1 MFSKCWREL
10 EENGILRM
18 ALVDHVFR
26 DFIQNGL
33 SKQDVLDMMELYGLI
48 GKFSCLSSKDDQ
60 VQEYFVPAQL
70 RSSPSG
76 LCKIRPS
83 NSDPCPL
90 YIHFPDGFVPH
101 GLFSQLLSRCI
112 SWCSQ
117 QGLKQPPQLF
127 NNGARLFI
135 GMQSSFELFLI
146 CRKRFIKVVLKMS
159 QRCRSMTGSLTA
171 ASTKMA
177 NEVRAFVEASLKALT
192 SELSWLQ
199 SLQYELCVACYH
211 CLQNGDQCT
220 KHEST
225 SCSQDECLHLLRVH
239 PGEETICTKSYNGE
253 AVKVNGLEKWFQAYK
268 AQVIMFSLMP
278 PV

>member
-18 ALVDHVFR
+18 ALVDHVFT

-33 SKQDVLDMMELYGLI
+33 LKQDILDMMELYGLI
-48 GKFSCLSSKDDQ
+48 GKFSCMSSKDDQ

-76 LCKIRPS
+76 LCKITPS
-83 NSDPCPL
+83 DGDPCPL

-117 QGLKQPPQLF
+117 QGLKQSPQLF

-135 GMQSSFELFLI
+135 GMQSAFELFLI

-159 QRCRSMTGSLTA
+159 QRCRSMSGSLTA
-171 ASTKMA
+171 ALMKMA
-177 NEVRAFVEASLKALT
+177 NEVRAFVEASLKVLT

-199 SLQYELCVACYH
+199 SLKYELCVACCL

-220 KHEST
+220 KHKST

-239 PGEETICTKSYNGE
+239 PEEEPFCTKSYSGE
-253 AVKVNGLEKWFQAYK
+253 TVKVNGLEKWFQAYT
-268 AQVIMFSLMP
+268 AQVILSLMP
-278 PV
+278 SV

>member
-18 ALVDHVFR
+18 ALVDHVFT

-48 GKFSCLSSKDDQ
+48 GKFSCLSSKDGQ

-83 NSDPCPL
+83 DSDPCPL

-135 GMQSSFELFLI
+135 GLQSSFELFLI

-159 QRCRSMTGSLTA
+159 QRFRSMTGSLTA

-177 NEVRAFVEASLKALT
+177 NVNE
-192 SELSWLQ
+192 
-199 SLQYELCVACYH
+199 
-211 CLQNGDQCT
+211 NGQ
-220 KHEST
+220 
-225 SCSQDECLHLLRVH
+225 
-239 PGEETICTKSYNGE
+239 
-253 AVKVNGLEKWFQAYK
+253 
-268 AQVIMFSLMP
+268 
-278 PV
+278 

>member
-1 MFSKCWREL
+1 
-10 EENGILRM
+10 M
-18 ALVDHVFR
+18 ALVDHVFT

-48 GKFSCLSSKDDQ
+48 GKFSCLSSKDNQ

-83 NSDPCPL
+83 DSDPCPL

-112 SWCSQ
+112 SWCSH

-146 CRKRFIKVVLKMS
+146 CRKRFIKIVLKMS
-159 QRCRSMTGSLTA
+159 QRCRSMTGPLTA

-177 NEVRAFVEASLKALT
+177 NEVRTFVEASLKALT

-199 SLQYELCVACYH
+199 SLQYELCVACCH

-225 SCSQDECLHLLRVH
+225 SYSQDEYLHLLRVH
-239 PGEETICTKSYNGE
+239 PGEEPICTKSYNGE

-268 AQVIMFSLMP
+268 AQVILFSLMP

>member
-18 ALVDHVFR
+18 ALVDHVFT

-33 SKQDVLDMMELYGLI
+33 LKQDILDMMELYGLI
-48 GKFSCLSSKDDQ
+48 GKFSCMSSKDDQ

-76 LCKIRPS
+76 LCKITPS
-83 NSDPCPL
+83 DGDPCPL

-117 QGLKQPPQLF
+117 QGLKQSPQLF

-135 GMQSSFELFLI
+135 RKQSAFELFLI

-159 QRCRSMTGSLTA
+159 QRCRSMSGSLTA
-171 ASTKMA
+171 ALMKMA
-177 NEVRAFVEASLKALT
+177 NEVRAFVEASLKVLT

-199 SLQYELCVACYH
+199 SLKYELCVACCL

-220 KHEST
+220 KYKST

-239 PGEETICTKSYNGE
+239 PEEEPFCTKSYSGE
-253 AVKVNGLEKWFQAYK
+253 TVKVNGLEKWFQAYT
-268 AQVIMFSLMP
+268 AQVILSLMP
-278 PV
+278 SV